1 MFSEI
6 EKDYRK
12 GLQEARFWRFYG
24 WRSLVAIV
32 LAMVVIFVL
41 GVNSW
46 LAAGC
51 LSVILVGL
59 VAWFFWK
66 DTKIVLGKRVQRKSV
81 IERLVEYF
89 REDDKLRVKNLL
101 VDLKR
106 HGVQTRE
113 EIKIALDYYERKQPV
128 QTKTGILEWVLSIA
142 VALVSIVVVA
152 YDEASA
158 TVDME
163 KLFNILKPTL
173 GLIVAIII
181 PIVVARMV
189 VNFLAVPRAKL
200 DSILVE
206 DLAIIYMQ
214 YDKFEDKL
222 K

>member
-41 GVNSW
+41 GVSSW

-128 QTKTGILEWVLSIA
+128 QAKTGILEWVLSIA

-173 GLIVAIII
+173 GLIVAIIV
-181 PIVVARMV
+181 PIVVAKMV

>member
-128 QTKTGILEWVLSIA
+128 QAKTGILEWVLSIA

-173 GLIVAIII
+173 GLIVAIIV
-181 PIVVARMV
+181 PIVVAKMV

>member
-1 MFSEI
+1 M
-6 EKDYRK
+6 
-12 GLQEARFWRFYG
+12 
-24 WRSLVAIV
+24 
-32 LAMVVIFVL
+32 
-41 GVNSW
+41 
-46 LAAGC
+46 
-51 LSVILVGL
+51 
-59 VAWFFWK
+59 AWFFWK

-81 IERLVEYF
+81 VERLVEYF

-173 GLIVAIII
+173 GLIVAIIV
-181 PIVVARMV
+181 PIVVAKMV

>member
-81 IERLVEYF
+81 VERLVEYF

-128 QTKTGILEWVLSIA
+128 QTKTGILEWVLSVA

-173 GLIVAIII
+173 GLIVAIIV
-181 PIVVARMV
+181 PIVVAKMV

-222 K
+222 

>member
-41 GVNSW
+41 GVSSW

-81 IERLVEYF
+81 VERLVEYF

-173 GLIVAIII
+173 GLIVAIIV
-181 PIVVARMV
+181 PIVVAKMV
-189 VNFLAVPRAKL
+189 VSFLAVPRAKL

>member
-46 LAAGC
+46 LAVGC

-128 QTKTGILEWVLSIA
+128 QTKTGILEWVLSVA

-173 GLIVAIII
+173 GLIVAIIV
-181 PIVVARMV
+181 PIVVAKMV

>member
-1 MFSEI
+1 M
-6 EKDYRK
+6 
-12 GLQEARFWRFYG
+12 
-24 WRSLVAIV
+24 AIV

-128 QTKTGILEWVLSIA
+128 QAKTGILEWVLSIA

-173 GLIVAIII
+173 GLIVAIIV
-181 PIVVARMV
+181 PIVVAKMV

>member
-173 GLIVAIII
+173 GLIVAIIV
-181 PIVVARMV
+181 PIVVAKMV

>member
-128 QTKTGILEWVLSIA
+128 QTKTGILEWVLSVA

-173 GLIVAIII
+173 GLIVAIIV
-181 PIVVARMV
+181 PIVVAKMV

-222 K
+222 

>member
-32 LAMVVIFVL
+32 LAMGVIFVL

-128 QTKTGILEWVLSIA
+128 QAKTGILEWVLSIA

-173 GLIVAIII
+173 GLIVAIIV
-181 PIVVARMV
+181 PIVVAKMV

>member
-46 LAAGC
+46 LVAGC

-128 QTKTGILEWVLSIA
+128 QTKTGILEWVLSVA

>member
-81 IERLVEYF
+81 VERLVEYF

-173 GLIVAIII
+173 GLIVAIIV
-181 PIVVARMV
+181 PIVVAKMV

>member
-81 IERLVEYF
+81 VERLVEYF

-128 QTKTGILEWVLSIA
+128 QTKTGILEWVLSVA

-173 GLIVAIII
+173 GLIVAIIV
-181 PIVVARMV
+181 PIVVAKMV

>member
-128 QTKTGILEWVLSIA
+128 QTKTGILEWVLSVA

-173 GLIVAIII
+173 GLIVAIIV
-181 PIVVARMV
+181 PIVVAKMV